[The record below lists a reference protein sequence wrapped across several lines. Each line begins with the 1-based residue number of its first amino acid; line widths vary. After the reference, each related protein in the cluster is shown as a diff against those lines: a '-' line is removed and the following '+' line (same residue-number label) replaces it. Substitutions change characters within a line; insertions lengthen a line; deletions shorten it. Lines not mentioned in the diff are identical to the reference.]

1 MINVCLD
8 ILEKYMTS
16 DGWIDGRFGCA
27 IGCHCY
33 VNQLSSRVN
42 VHVNALMLVMN
53 MSSMYVMHILSFP
66 LVYVSEDIT
75 V

>member
-1 MINVCLD
+1 
-8 ILEKYMTS
+8 MTS

-53 MSSMYVMHILSFP
+53 MSSMYVY
-66 LVYVSEDIT
+66 VYFIFSTGLCE
-75 V
+75 